1 MTSYLKILKF
11 LDKSYKRMV
20 FAITI
25 LVLGAVCGIIP
36 FVLFSRIA
44 EKIILNLPLEMELI
58 IKIVSL
64 VAVLLILKTVC
75 LFKGLDIT
83 HQIAYETLKSIR
95 VKMSEK
101 LLFLSMGSIDKEGK
115 GSIKKMFSEGVEDM
129 ELILAHSIPEGIS
142 NMIVIILVIIS
153 LFIVDF
159 RLALLVL
166 FNSFLAFLSVGF
178 MMKKGLK
185 KMGNYYKAAK
195 NMNENLVDYVNGME
209 VVKVFNQTSKS
220 FKKYNDSVENYK
232 NYTVDWTKDSMKSM
246 CIYTVIF
253 TSPLLWIIPFGAWF
267 YLNGSISLNNL
278 LMAALLSMS
287 IGVPLT
293 RFIQF
298 IPSLPVLG
306 EKSKNILAFLDK
318 EELKESNSKSNLSSY
333 DVEFSNVSFKYNR
346 EDDKYAVKNI
356 SLIAKTDSITAL
368 VGESG
373 SGKST
378 LTKLLVR
385 FWDID
390 KGSIKIGNI
399 NIMDMPIDKLM
410 DAISYVSQNNFLFN
424 MSIKENLLIGNP
436 NATENEMMEAIEIA
450 NVKEFI
456 ENLPNGLDTIAGIG
470 GTKFSGGEMQR
481 ISIARAI
488 LKNAPIIVLDEAT
501 SFTDPENEE
510 KIQEG
515 INKLIEGKTVF
526 VIAHRLSTIIEAD
539 NIVVLERG
547 EICAQG
553 THNELLEN
561 SRKYKALWEVSQESR
576 KWKIGGEIDA

>member
-101 LLFLSMGSIDKEGK
+101 LLSLSMGSIDKEGK

-436 NATENEMMEAIEIA
+436 NATENEMIEAIEIA

>member
-185 KMGNYYKAAK
+185 KMGNYYKAAQ

>member
-539 NIVVLERG
+539 NIVVLEKG

>member
-185 KMGNYYKAAK
+185 KMGNYYKAAQ
-195 NMNENLVDYVNGME
+195 NMNENLVEYVNGME